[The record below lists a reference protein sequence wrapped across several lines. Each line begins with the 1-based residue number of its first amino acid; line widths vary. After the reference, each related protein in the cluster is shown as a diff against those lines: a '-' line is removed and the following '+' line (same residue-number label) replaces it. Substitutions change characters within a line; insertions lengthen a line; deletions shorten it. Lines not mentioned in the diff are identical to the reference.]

1 MDFPVSIIE
10 VLLFLI
16 LCTLVINNITKNEPN
31 NNETL
36 GEILLFYIFLMII
49 IFIVS
54 VVAYYALN
62 LLVMIGFSLTGLDFW
77 GQR

>member
-31 NNETL
+31 NNEAL